1 MNMQRL
7 PDPGEIQRILELDP
21 APRRR
26 RLLRRIAAGAVI
38 LALTAGGAF
47 WYQQSAAT
55 GTATRYQTE
64 AAERGPLIVTV
75 TATGTIEPTTQVDV
89 SSEMSG
95 VVRSVN
101 VDNNSLIK
109 KGDVL
114 AQLDIERLE
123 AQLRRAEANLAAS
136 EARLVDAQATVE
148 ERNRAYDRQVSL
160 RKKGFSP
167 EQDLE
172 VARAARDRAVAA
184 VTSAEADIAV
194 AKADVNLQ
202 EIEIAKSRIISPIDG
217 IVLKRSVE
225 PGQTVASSL
234 QAPVLFTLAEDLRRM
249 QVEAEVDEADIG
261 AVSTGQAASFTV
273 DAYPGKRFAAR
284 IETLEFSPQTTDGV
298 VTYKAIL
305 SVDNAELLLRPGM
318 TATAEIVVK
327 EVPDALSVPNAAL
340 RYEPPKQAEPQSR
353 SLLSALIPRPPRF
366 ENASKNEA
374 VTGDRAVWI
383 LKAGGPER
391 VAVVT
396 GSTDGKRTEI
406 IKGDIAQGDPVIT
419 GTQQASK

>member
-26 RLLRRIAAGAVI
+26 RLLRRSFAGAIV
-38 LALTAGGAF
+38 LAIIAGGAA
-47 WYQQSAAT
+47 WYWQSAAT
-55 GTATRYQTE
+55 GAATTYQTE
-64 AAERGPLIVTV
+64 AVERGPLVVTV

-123 AQLRRAEANLAAS
+123 AQLGRARATLAAS
-136 EARLVDAQATVE
+136 EARLTDAQATVE
-148 ERNRAYDRQVSL
+148 ERNRAHDRQVSL

-194 AKADVNLQ
+194 AKADVHLQ
-202 EIEIAKSRIISPIDG
+202 EIEIAKSRIVSPIDG

-234 QAPVLFTLAEDLRRM
+234 QAPVLFTLAEDLKRM
-249 QVEAEVDEADIG
+249 QLEAEVDEADIG
-261 AVSTGQAASFTV
+261 SVATGQGASFTV
-273 DAYPGKRFAAR
+273 DAYPGKSFAAR
-284 IETLEFSPQTTDGV
+284 IETLEFSPQEVEGV

-305 SVDNAELLLRPGM
+305 SVDNSELLLRPGM
-318 TATAEIVVK
+318 TATAQITVK
-327 EVPDALSVPNAAL
+327 EVSDALTVPNAAL
-340 RYEPPKQAEPQSR
+340 RYEPAKRAERQSR
-353 SLLSALIPRPPRF
+353 SLLSFLMPRPPRL
-366 ENASKNEA
+366 ESASRNDAPSAE
-374 VTGDRAVWI
+374 RAVWL
-383 LKAGGPER
+383 LKDGKPER
-391 VAVVT
+391 VAVTT
-396 GSTDGKRTEI
+396 GVSDGKRTEI
-406 IKGDIAQGDPVIT
+406 LTGEVVAGDQAIT
-419 GTQQASK
+419 GAQQGAK

>member
-1 MNMQRL
+1 M
-7 PDPGEIQRILELDP
+7 
-21 APRRR
+21 
-26 RLLRRIAAGAVI
+26 
-38 LALTAGGAF
+38 
-47 WYQQSAAT
+47 
-55 GTATRYQTE
+55 
-64 AAERGPLIVTV
+64 TV

-101 VDNNSLIK
+101 VENNSLIK

-114 AQLDIERLE
+114 AQLDIDRLE
-123 AQLRRAEANLAAS
+123 AQLARVKATLAAS
-136 EARLVDAQATVE
+136 EARLIDAQATVE

-202 EIEIAKSRIISPIDG
+202 EIEIAKSRIVSPIDG

-234 QAPVLFTLAEDLRRM
+234 QAPVLFTLAEDLKRM
-249 QVEAEVDEADIG
+249 QLEAEVDEADIG
-261 AVSTGQAASFTV
+261 AVASGQSASFTV
-273 DAYPGKRFAAR
+273 DAYPGKSFAAR
-284 IETLEFSPQTTDGV
+284 IETLEFSPQEVEGV

-305 SVDNAELLLRPGM
+305 SVDNSELLLRPGM
-318 TATAEIVVK
+318 TATAQIIVKQV
-327 EVPDALSVPNAAL
+327 ERCLDRAQCGIALRAAEAGRARRVAASSASSCRARRGLRARPRMTHLRPSVPCGC
-340 RYEPPKQAEPQSR
+340 SR
-353 SLLSALIPRPPRF
+353 MENRSASP
-366 ENASKNEA
+366 
-374 VTGDRAVWI
+374 VT
-383 LKAGGPER
+383 
-391 VAVVT
+391 T
-396 GSTDGKRTEI
+396 GVSDGKRTEI
-406 IKGDIAQGDPVIT
+406 LTGEIAAGDQAIT
-419 GTQQASK
+419 GAQQGAK

>member
-7 PDPGEIQRILELDP
+7 PDPSEIERILELHP

-26 RLLRRIAAGAVI
+26 RLLRRIAAGAII
-38 LALTAGGAF
+38 LAVIAGGAF
-47 WYQQSAAT
+47 WYRQSAAT
-55 GTATRYQTE
+55 GAATTYQTE
-64 AAERGPLIVTV
+64 AVERGPLVVTV

-101 VDNNSLIK
+101 VENNSLIK

-114 AQLDIERLE
+114 AQLDIDRLQ
-123 AQLRRAEANLAAS
+123 AQLARAKATLAAS
-136 EARLVDAQATVE
+136 EARLIDAQATVE

-160 RKKGFSP
+160 RKKGFAP

-172 VARAARDRAVAA
+172 IARAARDRAVAA

-202 EIEIAKSRIISPIDG
+202 EIEIGKSRIVSPIDG

-234 QAPVLFTLAEDLRRM
+234 QAPVLFTLAEDLKRM
-249 QVEAEVDEADIG
+249 QLEAEVDEADIG
-261 AVSTGQAASFTV
+261 AVASGQAASFTV
-273 DAYPGKRFAAR
+273 DAYPGKSFAAR
-284 IETLEFSPQTTDGV
+284 IETLEFSPQEVDGV

-305 SVDNAELLLRPGM
+305 SVDNSELLLRPGM
-318 TATAEIVVK
+318 TATAQITVK
-327 EVPDALSVPNAAL
+327 EVDNALTVPNAAL
-340 RYEPPKQAEPQSR
+340 RYEPPKQAERRSR
-353 SLLSALIPRPPRF
+353 SLLSAFMPRPPRF
-366 ENASKNEA
+366 ENATKNEA
-374 VTGDRAVWI
+374 VTNDRAVWI
-383 LKAGGPER
+383 LRDGAPQR
-391 VAVVT
+391 ISVNT
-396 GSTDGKRTEI
+396 GSSDGKRTEI
-406 IKGDIAQGDPVIT
+406 VKGEIAAGDDVVIGSQQG
-419 GTQQASK
+419 AK

>member
-1 MNMQRL
+1 MQRL
-7 PDPGEIQRILELDP
+7 PDPNEIQRILELDP

-26 RLLRRIAAGAVI
+26 RLMRRLAAGAIV
-38 LALTAGGAF
+38 LAIIAGGAV
-47 WYQQSAAT
+47 WYRQSAAT
-55 GTATRYQTE
+55 GAATTYQTE
-64 AAERGPLIVTV
+64 AIERGALVVTV

-114 AQLDIERLE
+114 AQLDIERLD
-123 AQLRRAEANLAAS
+123 AQLGRAKATLAAS
-136 EARLVDAQATVE
+136 EARLIDAQATVE

-172 VARAARDRAVAA
+172 IARAARDRAVAA

-194 AKADVNLQ
+194 AKADVHLQ
-202 EIEIAKSRIISPIDG
+202 EIEIVKSKIVSPIDG

-234 QAPVLFTLAEDLRRM
+234 QAPVLFTLAEDLKRM
-249 QVEAEVDEADIG
+249 QLEAEVDEADIG
-261 AVSTGQAASFTV
+261 AVATGQTASFTV
-273 DAYPGKRFAAR
+273 DAYPGKSFAAR
-284 IETLEFSPQTTDGV
+284 IETLEFSPQEVEGV

-305 SVDNAELLLRPGM
+305 SVDNSELLLRPGM
-318 TATAEIVVK
+318 TATAQITVK
-327 EVPDALSVPNAAL
+327 GVSDALTVANAAL
-340 RYEPPKQAEPQSR
+340 RYEPAKRAERQSR
-353 SLLSALIPRPPRF
+353 GLLGFLIPRPPRL
-366 ENASKNEA
+366 ESASKNDAPSAE
-374 VTGDRAVWI
+374 RAVWL
-383 LKAGGPER
+383 LKDGKPER
-391 VAVVT
+391 VAVTT
-396 GSTDGKRTEI
+396 GVSDGKRTEI
-406 IKGDIAQGDPVIT
+406 LTGEIAAGDQAIVSAQQG
-419 GTQQASK
+419 AK

>member
-26 RLLRRIAAGAVI
+26 RLLRRITAAAIILAVI
-38 LALTAGGAF
+38 AGGAL
-47 WYQQSAAT
+47 WYRQSAAT
-55 GTATRYQTE
+55 GAATTYQTE
-64 AAERGPLIVTV
+64 AVVRSPLVVTV

-101 VDNNSLIK
+101 VENNSLIK

-114 AQLDIERLE
+114 AQLDIDRLE
-123 AQLRRAEANLAAS
+123 AQLGRAKATLAAN
-136 EARLVDAQATVE
+136 EARLTDAQATVE

-184 VTSAEADIAV
+184 VSSAEADIAV
-194 AKADVNLQ
+194 AKADVHLQ
-202 EIEIAKSRIISPIDG
+202 EIDIAKSQIVSPIEG

-234 QAPVLFTLAEDLRRM
+234 QAPVLFTLAEDLKRM
-249 QVEAEVDEADIG
+249 QLEAEVDEADIG
-261 AVSTGQAASFTV
+261 AVATGQTASFTV
-273 DAYPGKRFAAR
+273 DAYPGKSFAAR
-284 IETLEFSPQTTDGV
+284 IETLEFSPQTVDGV

-305 SVDNAELLLRPGM
+305 SVDNSELLLRPGM
-318 TATAEIVVK
+318 TATAQITVK
-327 EVPDALSVPNAAL
+327 QVSDALTVANAAL
-340 RYEPPKQAEPQSR
+340 RYEPPKRAERQSR
-353 SLLSALIPRPPRF
+353 SLLSMLMPRPPRF
-366 ENASKNEA
+366 DNATKNEA
-374 VTGDRAVWI
+374 PSGDRAVWI
-383 LKAGGPER
+383 LKDGKPQR
-391 VAVVT
+391 IPVSI

-406 IKGDIAQGDPVIT
+406 VSGGIGAGDDVIT
-419 GTQQASK
+419 GSQQGSK